1 MKRRLLAY
9 ALVPALGLGI
19 LAANMASAH
28 GMFMTGT
35 PQEQATQQQK
45 MFEQQATLF
54 GITIDEAK
62 AYWSEGK
69 SIADIAKDKGLTED
83 QLRTKMHT
91 ARQEE
96 MKTRIQSLVTQGVIT
111 QTQADQRLKFLSTQS
126 AKLPMGKGF
135 HRGFGF

>member
-28 GMFMTGT
+28 GMFMSGT
-35 PQEQATQQQK
+35 PQEQATQQAK
-45 MFEQQATLF
+45 MFEQQASLF
-54 GITIDEAK
+54 GITVDEAK
-62 AYWSEGK
+62 TYWAEGK
-69 SIADIAKDKGLTED
+69 TIADIAKDKGLTED
-83 QLRTKMHT
+83 QLRAKMDA
-91 ARQEE
+91 ARQAE
-96 MKTRIQSLVTQGVIT
+96 MKTRIQNLVDQGVIT
-111 QTQADQRLKFLSTQS
+111 QAQADKRLQFLSTQS